1 MDKISIY
8 GGKALEGNVNISGS
22 KNASLP
28 LMILSLLTEER
39 CILNNIP
46 NLIDVFTM
54 KDLLKSLG
62 VQISSKRK
70 SIIINAKN
78 VSSVKADYDLVRK
91 MRASIL
97 VLGPLLA
104 RFGQAE
110 VSLPGGCAIGSRP
123 VDLHLYALKKMG
135 AKLEIH
141 DGYIKGTVPKGR
153 LYGTEIEFEKQSVG
167 ATENI
172 IMAASLAS
180 GKTIIKNVALE
191 PEIDDLII
199 ALNKMGAKVR
209 RLDNKNIEIIGVD
222 ILGGFEHKV
231 MSDRIEAGTYA
242 MASVI
247 TGGRIKLIN
256 TETQNLKAVLN
267 FIRKVGS
274 GVSVAENYII
284 IEAPKVIK
292 SVNLKTEVFPGFPTD
307 LQAQAMALMTVSNGK
322 SVIEENIF
330 ENRFMHVAELI
341 RFGAKINVDGY
352 KAYIKGGSKLKG
364 AQVMAT
370 DLRASSSLILA
381 ALRAEGETIL
391 SRVYHLDR
399 GYEKMEEK
407 FSLCGAN
414 IKRI

>member
-1 MDKISIY
+1 MDKISIN
-8 GGKALEGNVNISGS
+8 GGQALEGNVNISGS

-28 LMILSLLTEER
+28 LMVLSLLTEES
-39 CILNNIP
+39 CFLDNIP

-62 VQISSKRK
+62 VKIFSKK
-70 SIIINAKN
+70 SVFTINAKN
-78 VSSVKADYDLVRK
+78 ISSVKADYDLVRK

-135 AKLEIH
+135 AEIEIH
-141 DGYIKGTVPKGR
+141 DGYIKGMVPKGR
-153 LYGTEIEFEKQSVG
+153 LFGTEIDFKQQSVG

-172 IMAASLAS
+172 VMAASLAV
-180 GKTIIKNVALE
+180 GKTIIKNVAME
-191 PEIDDLII
+191 PEIDDVIN

-209 RLDNKNIEIIGVD
+209 RLGNKDIEIKGVKS
-222 ILGGFEHKV
+222 LGGFKHTV
-231 MSDRIEAGTYA
+231 MPDRIEAGTYA

-247 TGGRIKLIN
+247 TGGKIKLIN
-256 TETQNLKAVLN
+256 AEEKNLESVLN
-267 FIRKVGS
+267 FLKKIGS
-274 GVSVAENYII
+274 LVYVEENHII
-284 IEAPKVIK
+284 IEAPKIIK
-292 SVNLKTEVFPGFPTD
+292 SINLKTEVFPGFPTD
-307 LQAQAMALMTVSNGK
+307 LQAQAMALMTVANGQ
-322 SVIEENIF
+322 STIEENIF

-341 RFGAKINVDGY
+341 RFGAKINIDGY

-381 ALRAEGETIL
+381 GLRAEGETIL

-399 GYEKMEEK
+399 GYERMEEK

>member
-8 GGKALEGNVNISGS
+8 GGQALEGNVNISGS

-28 LMILSLLTEER
+28 LMVLSLLTEEN
-39 CILNNIP
+39 CTLNNIP

-62 VQISSKRK
+62 AQVSSKKSSLIINSKNISS
-70 SIIINAKN
+70 I
-78 VSSVKADYDLVRK
+78 KADYDLVRK

-104 RFGQAE
+104 RFGEAE

-153 LYGTEIEFEKQSVG
+153 LFGTVIEFKKQSVG

-180 GKTIIKNVALE
+180 GKTTIKNVAME
-191 PEIDDLII
+191 PEIDDVII
-199 ALNKMGAKVR
+199 ALNKMGAKIR
-209 RLDNKNIEIIGVD
+209 RLGNKDIEIIGVD
-222 ILGGFEHKV
+222 ILGGFEHTV
-231 MSDRIEAGTYA
+231 MPDRIEAGTYA
-242 MASVI
+242 IASVI

-256 TETQNLKAVLN
+256 VEEKNLNAVIN

-274 GVSVAENYII
+274 GVKIEEDSIT

-307 LQAQAMALMTVSNGK
+307 LQAQAMALMTVSNDK
-322 SVIEENIF
+322 SIIEENIF

-341 RFGAKINVDGY
+341 RFGAKINIDGY
-352 KAYIKGGSKLKG
+352 KAYIQGGSKLKG

-381 ALRAEGETIL
+381 GLRAEGETII